1 MKPFYFR
8 NPIRLEPKALRN
20 VPSANA
26 GLCIGQGLGYP
37 AVSQAG
43 LSGHETRRR
52 KTAHASSSA
61 NAPAGPSDFADRS
74 SPLGF
79 AEASAGGSGRAGAS
93 MMNSWRVSVSSPC
106 TIHSIRPLNLHCMCA
121 FVWVCARNCAGG
133 WKCVRARVRDQAVE
147 AVYASLRVC
156 ERSRACVLVCF
167 SVCVRAGV
175 LCVRA
180 CVSMLPHA
188 HECVCPRLRLYA
200 HKIRSSSSACC
211 ERTRR
216 ACSCGA
222 ICAPRAVRRI
232 CRRMSACRAG

>member
-1 MKPFYFR
+1 
-8 NPIRLEPKALRN
+8 
-20 VPSANA
+20 
-26 GLCIGQGLGYP
+26 
-37 AVSQAG
+37 
-43 LSGHETRRR
+43 
-52 KTAHASSSA
+52 
-61 NAPAGPSDFADRS
+61 
-74 SPLGF
+74 
-79 AEASAGGSGRAGAS
+79 

-106 TIHSIRPLNLHCMCA
+106 TIHSIRPLNLHCMRA
-121 FVWVCARNCAGG
+121 FVWVCAHNCAGG

-200 HKIRSSSSACC
+200 HKNRSSSSACC